1 MKSIMPILIPIILI
15 FFNTTLV
22 TLNDTGVIS
31 VNETFV
37 SYVTFFGDPV
47 IAVGIGLIVS
57 IYTLARHVTR
67 LDALERMEDGIK
79 SAGIIL
85 LVTGAGGA
93 LGNVLDRK
101 STRLNSSH

>member
-22 TLNDTGVIS
+22 TLSDTGVIS
-31 VNETFV
+31 VNETFL

-67 LDALERMEDGIK
+67 LDALRSEEHTSELQSRGHLVCR
-79 SAGIIL
+79 L
-85 LVTGAGGA
+85 LLENKNETNTA
-93 LGNVLDRK
+93 
-101 STRLNSSH
+101 T